1 MLILY
6 LCSFSNYRKESKMS
20 QAPVSN
26 CASHDILPKNS
37 AQALEI
43 SQCAYEASIAWGNAS
58 NLQPKRE
65 KIPGADED
73 ILGIKLPKISNIN
86 DNINDY
92 VPSNDASYYLSVPGG
107 NCHQPRIFECTKSEY
122 TDVDVCDELS
132 ESHLSSMS
140 SEEAKYLKST
150 MQTFIN
156 QLSGGY
162 VPLHSSHSSS

>member
-26 CASHDILPKNS
+26 CVSHGILPENS
-37 AQALEI
+37 TQALEI
-43 SQCAYEASIAWGNAS
+43 SQFAYEASIAWGNAS
-58 NLQPKRE
+58 NLQPKKE

-73 ILGIKLPKISNIN
+73 ILGIKLPEFSSSNG
-86 DNINDY
+86 D
-92 VPSNDASYYLSVPGG
+92 VPRNDASYYLSVPDS

-132 ESHLSSMS
+132 ESYLMSMS
-140 SEEAKYLKST
+140 SEKAEYLKNT

-156 QLSGGY
+156 QLGEY
-162 VPLHSSHSSS
+162 VPLHSSC

>member
-1 MLILY
+1 MLILH

-26 CASHDILPKNS
+26 CASRDILPENS
-37 AQALEI
+37 TQAMEI
-43 SQCAYEASIAWGNAS
+43 SQFAYETSLAWGKAGDRR
-58 NLQPKRE
+58 PKKE
-65 KIPGADED
+65 EIPGADED
-73 ILGIKLPKISNIN
+73 ILGIKLPEFSS
-86 DNINDY
+86 
-92 VPSNDASYYLSVPGG
+92 SNDDVPRKDTSYYLSVPGG

-132 ESHLSSMS
+132 KSCLLSMS
-140 SEEAKYLKST
+140 SEKAEYLKNT

-162 VPLHSSHSSS
+162 VPLHSSS

>member
-1 MLILY
+1 
-6 LCSFSNYRKESKMS
+6 MS

-26 CASHDILPKNS
+26 CANHDILPENS
-37 AQALEI
+37 TQALEI
-43 SQCAYEASIAWGNAS
+43 SQFAYEASIAWGNAS

-132 ESHLSSMS
+132 KSYLMSMS
-140 SEEAKYLKST
+140 SEKAEYLKNT

-156 QLSGGY
+156 QLS
-162 VPLHSSHSSS
+162 

>member
-1 MLILY
+1 
-6 LCSFSNYRKESKMS
+6 MS

-26 CASHDILPKNS
+26 RASYDILPENS

-92 VPSNDASYYLSVPGG
+92 VPSNDASYYLSIPDG
-107 NCHQPRIFECTKSEY
+107 NCHLPRIFECTKSKD
-122 TDVDVCDELS
+122 TDNDVCDELS

-140 SEEAKYLKST
+140 SEEAKYLKNT

-156 QLSGGY
+156 QLS
-162 VPLHSSHSSS
+162 

>member
-1 MLILY
+1 MLILH

-26 CASHDILPKNS
+26 CASRGLLPENS
-37 AQALEI
+37 TQAMEI
-43 SQCAYEASIAWGNAS
+43 SQFAYKASLAWGKAS
-58 NLQPKRE
+58 NLQPKLE

-73 ILGIKLPKISNIN
+73 ILGVKLPEIFSIN
-86 DNINDY
+86 GY
-92 VPSNDASYYLSVPGG
+92 MPSNDTSYYLSIPDG
-107 NCHQPRIFECTKSEY
+107 NCHLPRIFECTKSKY
-122 TDVDVCDELS
+122 THDDVCDELS

>member
-26 CASHDILPKNS
+26 CASRGLLPENS
-37 AQALEI
+37 TQALEI
-43 SQCAYEASIAWGNAS
+43 SQFAYKASLAWGKAS
-58 NLQPKRE
+58 NLQPELE

-73 ILGIKLPKISNIN
+73 ILGIKLPEFSSSN
-86 DNINDY
+86 DD
-92 VPSNDASYYLSVPGG
+92 VPRNDASYYLSVPDG

-140 SEEAKYLKST
+140 SEEAKYLKKT

>member
-1 MLILY
+1 MLILH

-26 CASHDILPKNS
+26 CASRDILPENS
-37 AQALEI
+37 TQALEI
-43 SQCAYEASIAWGNAS
+43 SQFAYEASIAWGNAS
-58 NLQPKRE
+58 NLQPKKE

-73 ILGIKLPKISNIN
+73 ILGIKLPEFSSSNG
-86 DNINDY
+86 D
-92 VPSNDASYYLSVPGG
+92 VPRNDASYYLSVPDS

-132 ESHLSSMS
+132 ESYLMSMS
-140 SEEAKYLKST
+140 SEKAEYLKNT

-156 QLSGGY
+156 QLSEY
-162 VPLHSSHSSS
+162 VPLHSSC

>member
-26 CASHDILPKNS
+26 CVSHGILPENS
-37 AQALEI
+37 TQALEI
-43 SQCAYEASIAWGNAS
+43 SQFAYEASIAWGNAS
-58 NLQPKRE
+58 NLQPKKE

-73 ILGIKLPKISNIN
+73 ILGIKLPEFSSSNG
-86 DNINDY
+86 D
-92 VPSNDASYYLSVPGG
+92 VPRNDASYYLSVPDS

-132 ESHLSSMS
+132 KSYLMSMS
-140 SEEAKYLKST
+140 SEKAEYLKNT

-156 QLSGGY
+156 QLSEY
-162 VPLHSSHSSS
+162 VPLHSSC

>member
-20 QAPVSN
+20 QAPVSD
-26 CASHDILPKNS
+26 CVSHGILPENS
-37 AQALEI
+37 TQALEI
-43 SQCAYEASIAWGNAS
+43 SQFAYEASIAWGNAS
-58 NLQPKRE
+58 NLQPKKE

-73 ILGIKLPKISNIN
+73 ILGIKLPEFSSSNG
-86 DNINDY
+86 D
-92 VPSNDASYYLSVPGG
+92 VPRNDASYYLSVPDS

-132 ESHLSSMS
+132 ESYLLSMS
-140 SEEAKYLKST
+140 SEEAKYLKDT

-162 VPLHSSHSSS
+162 VPLHSSR

>member
-1 MLILY
+1 MLILH

-26 CASHDILPKNS
+26 RASYDILPENS

-92 VPSNDASYYLSVPGG
+92 VPSNDASYYLSVPDG

-132 ESHLSSMS
+132 KSYLMSMS
-140 SEEAKYLKST
+140 SEKAEYLKDV

-156 QLSGGY
+156 QLSGY
-162 VPLHSSHSSS
+162 TPLHSSR

>member
-26 CASHDILPKNS
+26 CASHDILPENS
-37 AQALEI
+37 TQALEI
-43 SQCAYEASIAWGNAS
+43 SQFAYEASLAWGNAS
-58 NLQPKRE
+58 NLQPELE

-73 ILGIKLPKISNIN
+73 LLGIKLPEFSSSNEDVPRN
-86 DNINDY
+86 DI
-92 VPSNDASYYLSVPGG
+92 SYYLSIPDG
-107 NCHQPRIFECTKSEY
+107 NCHLPRIFECTKSEY

-132 ESHLSSMS
+132 KSYLMSMS
-140 SEEAKYLKST
+140 SEEAEYLKNT

>member
-1 MLILY
+1 
-6 LCSFSNYRKESKMS
+6 MS

-26 CASHDILPKNS
+26 CASHDILPENS
-37 AQALEI
+37 TQALEI
-43 SQCAYEASIAWGNAS
+43 SQFAYGASIAWGNAS
-58 NLQPKRE
+58 NLQPELE

-73 ILGIKLPKISNIN
+73 ILGIKLPEFSSNN
-86 DNINDY
+86 GD
-92 VPSNDASYYLSVPGG
+92 VPRNGTSYYLSVPGG

-132 ESHLSSMS
+132 KSYLMSMS
-140 SEEAKYLKST
+140 SEKAEYLKNT

>member
-26 CASHDILPKNS
+26 CASHGILPKNS
-37 AQALEI
+37 TQALEI
-43 SQCAYEASIAWGNAS
+43 SQFAYKASLAWGNAS
-58 NLQPKRE
+58 NLQPELE

-73 ILGIKLPKISNIN
+73 ILGIKLPEFSNNNGDVPRN
-86 DNINDY
+86 DT
-92 VPSNDASYYLSVPGG
+92 SYYLSIPDG

>member
-1 MLILY
+1 
-6 LCSFSNYRKESKMS
+6 MS

-26 CASHDILPKNS
+26 CASHDILPENS
-37 AQALEI
+37 TQALEI

-92 VPSNDASYYLSVPGG
+92 VPSNDTSYYLSIPDG
-107 NCHQPRIFECTKSEY
+107 NCHLPRIFECTKSKD
-122 TDVDVCDELS
+122 TDNDVCDELS

-140 SEEAKYLKST
+140 SEEAKYLKNT

-156 QLSGGY
+156 QLS
-162 VPLHSSHSSS
+162 

>member
-1 MLILY
+1 
-6 LCSFSNYRKESKMS
+6 MS

-26 CASHDILPKNS
+26 CASRDILPENS
-37 AQALEI
+37 TQALEI
-43 SQCAYEASIAWGNAS
+43 SQFAYEASIAWGNAS

-65 KIPGADED
+65 KIPGADKD
-73 ILGIKLPKISNIN
+73 ILGIKLPEFSSSN
-86 DNINDY
+86 DD
-92 VPSNDASYYLSVPGG
+92 VPRNDASYYLSVPDG

-132 ESHLSSMS
+132 KSHLSSMS

-156 QLSGGY
+156 QLSEY
-162 VPLHSSHSSS
+162 VPLHSSC

>member
-1 MLILY
+1 
-6 LCSFSNYRKESKMS
+6 MS

-26 CASHDILPKNS
+26 CASHNILPENS
-37 AQALEI
+37 TQALEI
-43 SQCAYEASIAWGNAS
+43 SQFAYKASLAWGKAS
-58 NLQPKRE
+58 NLQPELE

-73 ILGIKLPKISNIN
+73 ILGIKLPEFSS
-86 DNINDY
+86 
-92 VPSNDASYYLSVPGG
+92 SNDDVPRNDTSYYLSIPDG

-140 SEEAKYLKST
+140 SEEAEYLKKT

-162 VPLHSSHSSS
+162 VPLHSSR

>member
-1 MLILY
+1 
-6 LCSFSNYRKESKMS
+6 MS

-26 CASHDILPKNS
+26 CASRGLLPENS
-37 AQALEI
+37 TQALEI
-43 SQCAYEASIAWGNAS
+43 SQFAYKASLAWGKAS
-58 NLQPKRE
+58 NLQPELE

-73 ILGIKLPKISNIN
+73 ILGIKLPEFSSSN
-86 DNINDY
+86 DD
-92 VPSNDASYYLSVPGG
+92 VPRNDASYYLSVPDG

-140 SEEAKYLKST
+140 SEEAKYLKKT

>member
-20 QAPVSN
+20 QVPVSN

-140 SEEAKYLKST
+140 SEEAKYLKKT

-162 VPLHSSHSSS
+162 VPLHSSR

>member
-26 CASHDILPKNS
+26 CVSRDILPENS
-37 AQALEI
+37 TQALEI
-43 SQCAYEASIAWGNAS
+43 SQFAYEVSLAWGNAS
-58 NLQPKRE
+58 NLQPKLE

-73 ILGIKLPKISNIN
+73 ILGIKLPKNSSIN
-86 DNINDY
+86 GY
-92 VPSNDASYYLSVPGG
+92 MPSNDASYYLSMPNG
-107 NCHQPRIFECTKSEY
+107 NCHQPRIFECTKSKY
-122 TDVDVCDELS
+122 THGDVCDELS
-132 ESHLSSMS
+132 KNYLLSMS
-140 SEEAKYLKST
+140 SEKAKYLKNA

-162 VPLHSSHSSS
+162 VPLHSSR

>member
-26 CASHDILPKNS
+26 CASRGILPENS
-37 AQALEI
+37 TQAIEI
-43 SQCAYEASIAWGNAS
+43 SQFAYAASLAWGNAS

-65 KIPGADED
+65 KIPGADKD
-73 ILGIKLPKISNIN
+73 ILGIKLPEFSSNN

-122 TDVDVCDELS
+122 TDIDVCDELS

-140 SEEAKYLKST
+140 SEEAKYLKKT

-156 QLSGGY
+156 QLS
-162 VPLHSSHSSS
+162 